1 MQGGNILDPELFYA
15 RVYALRLVN
24 QEFYFQQ
31 IISYELSPFPSS
43 LFEKKKNVLRRIKLM

>member
-43 LFEKKKNVLRRIKLM
+43 LFEKKKMFCVESN